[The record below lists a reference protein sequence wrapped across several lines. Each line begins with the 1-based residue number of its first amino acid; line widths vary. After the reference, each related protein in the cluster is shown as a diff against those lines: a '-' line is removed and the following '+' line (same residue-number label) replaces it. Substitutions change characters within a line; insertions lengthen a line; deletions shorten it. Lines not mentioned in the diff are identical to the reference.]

1 MRSINISR
9 GLGATKELST
19 GFCTLAGPRRFT
31 ASPPAIETIDA
42 HFAAMTRVVD
52 IVMTNGKQVPI
63 ATAIFFDELQ
73 GLSVHDRAM
82 LWAWSPHQSSAGS
95 PGAASYHRQA
105 RIFRLMIS
113 AVSSHAAGL
122 DLDGDS
128 EAAGGGGRSGRC
140 RQCRMRHTEV
150 RADDMLRRVFFDS

>member
-1 MRSINISR
+1 MTSNITCRIETTQNHKATPNIFQSNKQYINISPLYDVNQHIS
-9 GLGATKELST
+9 GLGGNQGVVHWLLHFSRTTAFYRIAT
-19 GFCTLAGPRRFT
+19 RDR
-31 ASPPAIETIDA
+31 
-42 HFAAMTRVVD
+42 AMTRVVD

-122 DLDGDS
+122 DL
-128 EAAGGGGRSGRC
+128 AVC
-140 RQCRMRHTEV
+140 
-150 RADDMLRRVFFDS
+150 